1 MVDRARTVLACF
13 SLHRGENVGVLTTFF
28 FLFKDF
34 SLNIPKV
41 KPKDNVPCGKTESDV
56 TVWVV
61 ADGPRLIWVPLWRL
75 GW

>member
-13 SLHRGENVGVLTTFF
+13 SLHRGENVGILTTF

-34 SLNIPKV
+34 TLNIPKV
-41 KPKDNVPCGKTESDV
+41 KLGDNVPCGKTESSV
-56 TVWVV
+56 TRWVV
-61 ADGPRLIWVPLWRL
+61 ADGPRLIRVPLWGP